1 MVQFVCVYAI
11 LFVRMCAC
19 LYVCVCMVYVCLLG
33 VSAPVHGID
42 LGQVTPQRLPGLQL
56 DTPHQRRPSN
66 RLLQGGVLHYLS
78 GLL

>member
-1 MVQFVCVYAI
+1 MCTYVCLFVCV
-11 LFVRMCAC
+11 
-19 LYVCVCMVYVCLLG
+19 CVLLCMVYVCLLG

-56 DTPHQRRPSN
+56 DTSHKRRPGN
-66 RLLQGGVLHYLS
+66 RLLQGGVLHNLS